1 MTPAP
6 PDRAPPDTPESAMFR
21 RIWAIAWP
29 TLLYNVLELSL
40 GVADLLMVRGL
51 GHEATAAIG
60 LTRQIAFLLEA
71 SALAVATGVIAL
83 VSQGVG
89 AGDRRQVEGVMH
101 QGTRLVLVLSPP
113 ITLAGYLLSRPL
125 LVAMQADDAALA
137 HAVPYLHIYFLGTVF
152 LWGTVIPA
160 AIFRGTG
167 DAKTPLKL
175 ATVVAVLN
183 VPLNYVFIFGA
194 GPWAPMGVAGA
205 AVGTVVARAIGAGLY
220 LTLLTRGTRHGRVGF
235 RPLLGLDWPLIRRML
250 RVGMPPALAGVARN
264 GARVVYL
271 GLLGAGALGASMHA
285 AAGVGLQVRLVSV
298 LPALAFQIAT
308 ATLVGQ
314 AIGAGQLD
322 RAEAL
327 GRRSVQL
334 LSLIMAGVVALTF
347 AFARPLA
354 ALFIADAEVVP
365 LAATVLRWFA
375 VAQFFSSVSIC
386 VQGALTGAGDTKP
399 ILTYT
404 MVTQWGLLLS
414 LTFIALVVF
423 GWEPE
428 GPLAAW
434 VAAPLVQLFL
444 MQRLFRSGRW
454 KQRKR
459 S

>member
-1 MTPAP
+1 
-6 PDRAPPDTPESAMFR
+6 
-21 RIWAIAWP
+21 
-29 TLLYNVLELSL
+29 
-40 GVADLLMVRGL
+40 
-51 GHEATAAIG
+51 
-60 LTRQIAFLLEA
+60 
-71 SALAVATGVIAL
+71 
-83 VSQGVG
+83 
-89 AGDRRQVEGVMH
+89 MH

-125 LVAMQADDAALA
+125 LVAMQANDAALA

-220 LTLLTRGTRHGRVGF
+220 LALLTRGTRHGRVGF

-271 GLLGAGALGASMHA
+271 GLLGAGALGTSMHA

-314 AIGAGQLD
+314 AVGAGKLD

-354 ALFIADAEVVP
+354 ALLIADAEVVP